1 MRRSMFFAASAVLL
15 ATFAVTTLTE
25 RAARACG
32 GCFTPPENPTVV
44 TDHRMILSIAKEQ
57 TTLYDQIRYQGDPGS
72 FAWVLPIAGTVDV
85 GLSADALFN
94 ILDQQTQTQIVPPP
108 RNCPGP
114 PSGCNFGAASAGRN
128 AADSEGGVEVLK
140 REVVGPYET
149 VQLKSSDPAA
159 LDAWLAKNGFKVPDA
174 IKPVL
179 AKYIGEKFDFLAL
192 KLVPGKGVNDMRPVR
207 VTTPGATAVLPL
219 RMVAAGAGATVGITL
234 WVVGEGRYEP
244 QNFPTF
250 SIPTADIVWNW
261 AQSKSNYTELRA
273 QKTAAGGG
281 RAWELE
287 SSDGILPQQV
297 SQQLSYV
304 GDVYLPDG
312 GTAPAPGGYTPIQD
326 GQGTVV
332 KTAVQARQED
342 LAALFKGVT
351 GPAARVTRLRADLA
365 YAALDADLV
374 VTATQ
379 DQAVLVR
386 TRQLTREADQPQCPV
401 FDGCESAGT
410 APRDEAIA
418 RSSSG
423 GIFSS
428 SCATTQARDGNHGWL
443 AAGAGFV
450 GLALANAIRRR
461 RAPRLR
467 S

>member
-1 MRRSMFFAASAVLL
+1 MLL
-15 ATFAVTTLTE
+15 ATFAATTLAE
-25 RAARACG
+25 RDARACG
-32 GCFTPPENPTVV
+32 GCFTPSENPTVV

-94 ILDQQTQTQIVPPP
+94 ILDQQTQTQILPPP
-108 RNCPGP
+108 LNCPAP
-114 PSGCNFGAASAGRN
+114 PSGCLFGPSAAAGR
-128 AADSEGGVEVLK
+128 AADDSNGVEVLK

-149 VQLKSSDPAA
+149 VQLKSSDPTA

-179 AKYIGEKFDFLAL
+179 ANYVAEKFDFLAL
-192 KLVPGKGVNDMRPVR
+192 KLVPGKGVTDMRPVR

-273 QKTAAGGG
+273 QKNVAGAG

-287 SSDGILPQQV
+287 SSDGIYPAQISTQLAYV
-297 SQQLSYV
+297 SP
-304 GDVYLPDG
+304 VYLPDG
-312 GTAPAPGGYTPIQD
+312 GTAPAPGGYTPIRD
-326 GQGTVV
+326 EQGNVV
-332 KTAVQARQED
+332 KTVDQARQED
-342 LAALFKGVT
+342 LTALFKGVGGNT
-351 GPAARVTRLRADLA
+351 ARVTRLRADLA

-374 VTATQ
+374 VTAAQ
-379 DQAVLVR
+379 DQAVVGR
-386 TRQLTREADQPQCPV
+386 TRQLTREADQPLCPV
-401 FDGCESAGT
+401 FNGCDSNGT

-418 RSSSG
+418 RTSG
-423 GIFSS
+423 SGSIFSS
-428 SCATTQARDGNHGWL
+428 SCATTPTHDESHGWL
-443 AAGAGFV
+443 AAGGGFV

-461 RAPRLR
+461 RAR
-467 S
+467 